1 MKLDFLKKITGGLFL
16 LTTEFNGIKNGCI
29 INNCMEV
36 STNPSC
42 ISISVMKNS
51 YTNELI
57 EKSKKFAIS
66 ILNKDVSSEMVKKFE
81 LFSGRKNDKFQ
92 NISTVMDKNNV
103 PYVTKNVSTVISA
116 NVISKFDLG
125 THTLFIAQVI
135 DINDINNSKP
145 ITYDE
150 YQKNVVLKE
159 KNKAS
164 SQHIVGW
171 KCRRCGYVHI
181 GEILPNNFI
190 CPLCGRG
197 KGDFDPIFKEEIEN

>member
-1 MKLDFLKKITGGLFL
+1 MNLDFLKRITGGLFL

-135 DINDINNSKP
+135 DINDINDINNSKP

-159 KNKAS
+159 KK
-164 SQHIVGW
+164 
-171 KCRRCGYVHI
+171 
-181 GEILPNNFI
+181 
-190 CPLCGRG
+190 
-197 KGDFDPIFKEEIEN
+197 

>member
-1 MKLDFLKKITGGLFL
+1 MNLDFLKRITGGLFL

-103 PYVTKNVSTVISA
+103 PYVHGLPWCGTSGIFDTASYPLGGIILLRQSENDFIEELPAEEQILSVAQRFISPAWTPEQLNTLLSFSDELHDKIYIRRLHCTKKESA
-116 NVISKFDLG
+116 ARLMQKE
-125 THTLFIAQVI
+125 
-135 DINDINNSKP
+135 INIW
-145 ITYDE
+145 
-150 YQKNVVLKE
+150 E
-159 KNKAS
+159 KGFYN
-164 SQHIVGW
+164 
-171 KCRRCGYVHI
+171 
-181 GEILPNNFI
+181 
-190 CPLCGRG
+190 
-197 KGDFDPIFKEEIEN
+197 EN

>member
-1 MKLDFLKKITGGLFL
+1 MNLDFLKKITGGLFL

-159 KNKAS
+159 KIKHHLNILWDGNVEDVVMYILVKYFL
-164 SQHIVGW
+164 IILFVL
-171 KCRRCGYVHI
+171 YVAE
-181 GEILPNNFI
+181 GRVTLILY
-190 CPLCGRG
+190 LKR
-197 KGDFDPIFKEEIEN
+197 K

>member
-1 MKLDFLKKITGGLFL
+1 
-16 LTTEFNGIKNGCI
+16 
-29 INNCMEV
+29 
-36 STNPSC
+36 
-42 ISISVMKNS
+42 
-51 YTNELI
+51 
-57 EKSKKFAIS
+57 
-66 ILNKDVSSEMVKKFE
+66 MVKKFE

-159 KNKAS
+159 KIKHHLN
-164 SQHIVGW
+164 
-171 KCRRCGYVHI
+171 
-181 GEILPNNFI
+181 IL
-190 CPLCGRG
+190 
-197 KGDFDPIFKEEIEN
+197 